1 MPTLRGCG
9 VQARAEPAYT
19 APCRQIDPAAVT
31 QIFLDSLKR
40 YGRWYAAA
48 FLPGRHP
55 GAGLAGRRLLFLL
68 AVPLFLLVQLL
79 HWLCLALDELLFP
92 GYRHTLVA
100 APVFIT
106 GIPRS
111 GTTYLHRALATGGG
125 FSVFTTWEVLL
136 APSVLQ
142 RRVVHALAAL
152 DRRVGAP
159 GCRLFDALFR
169 RFGKGLDDI
178 HPVLLNAPEE
188 DYLLLLPAGACFFLL
203 LAFPFDPWL
212 RRLPMPE
219 QLPARDRQRLFA
231 FYHSLLQ
238 RHLYVAPAGARL
250 LSKNAAFAG
259 WPPCLLARYPD
270 ARIIVCARHPD
281 NALASQLKAL
291 APARAAF
298 GTDPDGD
305 ATAALFTPL
314 YREWYLSLAGF
325 LGTAPRDRVRVVI
338 QEDMRGNSAAVVAAV
353 QRFVG
358 DSRLTATQPGATL
371 PVAGEGSEP
380 MSPSIGVQPQPDS
393 ALAAYHHLL
402 QSPLRVGLPA

>member
-1 MPTLRGCG
+1 MPTLPRRG

-19 APCRQIDPAAVT
+19 APCRQVDPAAVT

-55 GAGLAGRRLLFLL
+55 GAALTGRRLLFLL

-92 GYRHTLVA
+92 GYRHTPVA

-178 HPVLLNAPEE
+178 HPVSLNAPEE

-219 QLPARDRQRLFA
+219 QLPARDRKRLFA

-270 ARIIVCARHPD
+270 ACIIVCARHPD
-281 NALASQLKAL
+281 SALASQLKAL

-358 DSRLTATQPGATL
+358 DSRLSGALAGTRR
-371 PVAGEGSEP
+371 PVASVGSGS
-380 MSPSIGVQPQPDS
+380 MALSTAAPQPDT
-393 ALAAYHHLL
+393 ALAAYQRLL
-402 QSPLRVGLPA
+402 GSPLRVGIPA